1 MEGRLPLLSAAS
13 SVLVS
18 FVLEAYINSPSREG
32 FYNVTELFLSA
43 DIILLFGTSV
53 FFSFQIFNRSDFK
66 KALKWFI

>member
-32 FYNVTELFLSA
+32 FYNFAELFLC
-43 DIILLFGTSV
+43 IILS
-53 FFSFQIFNRSDFK
+53 FSLVHSSSSSKYLYPSD
-66 KALKWFI
+66 LL

>member
-32 FYNVTELFLSA
+32 FYNFAEFFLSA
-43 DIILLFGTSV
+43 NIILLFGTCI
-53 FFSFQIFNRSDFK
+53 FFFQIFIS
-66 KALKWFI
+66 I